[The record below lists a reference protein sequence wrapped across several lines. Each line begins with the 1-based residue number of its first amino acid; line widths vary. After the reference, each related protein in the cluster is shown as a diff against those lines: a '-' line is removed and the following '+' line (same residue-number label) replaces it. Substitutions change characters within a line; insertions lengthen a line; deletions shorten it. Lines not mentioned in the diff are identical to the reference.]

1 MRRVALLLAAL
12 LVALALPIS
21 ASGAGVS
28 FSAKLSADQEV
39 PPTSSDAF
47 GTAKF
52 KLNPDGSVD
61 FKLMGHKF
69 SGPVSGAHIHAPAFP
84 GSNAGIVAT
93 LCGGGPAPVPVPTCT
108 TTAKGKLKVSGT
120 IPAGSL
126 NTEELALVFGG
137 EAYVNVHTP
146 ANPGGEMRGQIQS

>member
-12 LVALALPIS
+12 FVVLALPIP

-39 PPTSSDAF
+39 PPTSSDSF
-47 GTAKF
+47 GMAKF
-52 KLNPDGSVD
+52 KLNTDGSVD
-61 FKLMGHKF
+61 FKLEGHKL
-69 SGPVSGAHIHAPAFP
+69 SGPAVGAHIHAPAFP
-84 GSNAGIVAT
+84 GTNAGIVAT
-93 LCGGGPAPVPVPTCT
+93 LCGGGPAPVPMPTCT

-126 NTEELALVFGG
+126 TTVELAFVLGG
-137 EAYVNVHTP
+137 EAYVNVHTS